1 MNISPEPSID
11 NQEYELEQDKTGLA
25 EIHAALEEIEK
36 LNNSQSE
43 NKEAKDH
50 EEQDKEISTEQE
62 DSEPLEVVAEEEERE
77 TPKKKDKK
85 LWKEI
90 KRKYQVMAEK
100 EALAKENAQLRQML
114 EESLS
119 SGTYHYGKSA
129 YAELERA
136 KENKRKA
143 IEDGNVDGLIEA
155 DVALTKA
162 MNAISELEKWAYT
175 GNVKKPESQ
184 QQPTNTAGNYNYG
197 VTETEIIAD
206 WLEDHPYL
214 QPTSSKYNS
223 TLANQVADFVN
234 RLDSSLER
242 NGQRDAYFSEDYFNA
257 IDNYIAD
264 LKKGQVKAAKTIEAS
279 AHVGGVRN
287 SYSSPTSN
295 KNSGSK
301 QMILTAD
308 EKRMCANA
316 GISEQEWLK
325 YKLEDLKKGK

>member
-1 MNISPEPSID
+1 MNISTETPAN
-11 NQEYELEQDKTGLA
+11 NQEYEIQEDNTGLA
-25 EIHAALEEIEK
+25 EIQAALEEIEK
-36 LNNSQSE
+36 LKNESQE
-43 NKEAKDH
+43 EEKE
-50 EEQDKEISTEQE
+50 E
-62 DSEPLEVVAEEEERE
+62 LEVAEEKEESATEAALEEEIE

-136 KENKRKA
+136 KENKKRA
-143 IEDGNVDGLIEA
+143 IEEGNVDSLIEA
-155 DVALTKA
+155 DLALTKA
-162 MNAISELEKWAYT
+162 MNAISDLEKWAYT
-175 GNVKKPESQ
+175 GNSKKPEIQ
-184 QQPTNTAGNYNYG
+184 QLINNNLEYG
-197 VTETEIIAD
+197 ETETEIIAD

-214 QPTSSKYNS
+214 QPTSSKYNA

-234 RLDSSLER
+234 RLDSTIARSG
-242 NGQRDAYFSEDYFNA
+242 NKDTYFSDEYFGA
-257 IDNYIAD
+257 IDNYITE
-264 LKKGQVKAAKTIEAS
+264 LRKGNGKATKTAEQT

-287 SYSSPTSN
+287 SYSSSPIN
-295 KNSGSK
+295 KTSGSK

-316 GISEQEWLK
+316 GIKEEEWLK

>member
-1 MNISPEPSID
+1 MNISPEASID
-11 NQEYELEQDKTGLA
+11 NHEQQIQEDNTGLA
-25 EIHAALEEIEK
+25 EIQAALEEIEK
-36 LNNSQSE
+36 LKNESQE
-43 NKEAKDH
+43 EEKE
-50 EEQDKEISTEQE
+50 E
-62 DSEPLEVVAEEEERE
+62 LEVAEEKEETATEAALEEEIE

-136 KENKRKA
+136 KENKKRA
-143 IEDGNVDGLIEA
+143 IEEGNVDSLIDA
-155 DVALTKA
+155 DLALTKA
-162 MNAISELEKWAYT
+162 MNAINDLEKWAYT
-175 GNVKKPESQ
+175 GNSKKPEI
-184 QQPTNTAGNYNYG
+184 QQPINNNLEYG
-197 VTETEIIAD
+197 ETEAEIITD

-214 QPTSSKYNS
+214 QPTSSKYNAA
-223 TLANQVADFVN
+223 LAGQVADFVN
-234 RLDSSLER
+234 RLDGTIARSG
-242 NGQRDAYFSEDYFNA
+242 NKDAYFSDEYFGA
-257 IDNYIAD
+257 IDNYITE
-264 LKKGQVKAAKTIEAS
+264 LRKGNGKAAKTAEQT

-287 SYSSPTSN
+287 SYSSSPTN
-295 KNSGSK
+295 KTGGSK

-316 GISEQEWLK
+316 GIKEEEWLK
-325 YKLEDLKKGK
+325 YKLEDLKRGK

>member
-1 MNISPEPSID
+1 MNISTDTSID
-11 NQEYELEQDKTGLA
+11 KQEYEIQEDKTGLA
-25 EIHAALEEIEK
+25 EIEAALQEIEK
-36 LNNSQSE
+36 LNNVASEKQESESQ
-43 NKEAKDH
+43 
-50 EEQDKEISTEQE
+50 EQE
-62 DSEPLEVVAEEEERE
+62 NQDVEPEKDESEHLEAFSEEETE

-100 EALAKENAQLRQML
+100 EALLKENEQLRQML

-136 KENKRKA
+136 KENKKRA
-143 IEDGNVDGLIEA
+143 IEEGNVDGLIEA

-175 GNVKKPESQ
+175 GKPKKPEPK
-184 QQPTNTAGNYNYG
+184 QPANTANNYNYG
-197 VTETEIIAD
+197 ETETEIIAD

-214 QPTSSKYNS
+214 QPASTKYDP
-223 TLANQVADFVN
+223 TLANQVANFVN
-234 RLDSSLER
+234 RLDTSLER

-264 LKKGQVKAAKTIEAS
+264 LKKGQTKAAKTIEAS

-287 SYSSPTSN
+287 SYSSQGTN
-295 KNSGSK
+295 KASGSK

-316 GISEQEWLK
+316 GIKEEEWLK

>member
-1 MNISPEPSID
+1 MNISTDTSID
-11 NQEYELEQDKTGLA
+11 KQEYEIQQDKTGLA
-25 EIHAALEEIEK
+25 EIEAALQEIEK
-36 LNNSQSE
+36 LNNTTFEKNEPESQ
-43 NKEAKDH
+43 
-50 EEQDKEISTEQE
+50 EQE
-62 DSEPLEVVAEEEERE
+62 NQDVEPEKDESEHLEAFSEEETE

-100 EALAKENAQLRQML
+100 EALLKENEQLRQML

-136 KENKRKA
+136 KENKKRA
-143 IEDGNVDGLIEA
+143 IEEGNVDGLIEA

-175 GNVKKPESQ
+175 GNPKKPDSQ
-184 QQPTNTAGNYNYG
+184 QPVNTANNYNYG
-197 VTETEIIAD
+197 ETETEIIAD

-214 QPTSSKYNS
+214 QPTSAKYNP
-223 TLANQVADFVN
+223 TLANQVANFVN

-257 IDNYIAD
+257 IDNYITD
-264 LKKGQVKAAKTIEAS
+264 LKKGQTKAAKTIEAA

-287 SYSSPTSN
+287 SYSSQGTN
-295 KNSGSK
+295 KASGSK